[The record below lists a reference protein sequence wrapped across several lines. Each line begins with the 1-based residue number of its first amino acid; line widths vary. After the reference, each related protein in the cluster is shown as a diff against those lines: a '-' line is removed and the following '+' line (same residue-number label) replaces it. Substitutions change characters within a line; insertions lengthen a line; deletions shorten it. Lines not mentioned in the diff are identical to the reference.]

1 VIAVRYNALIFL
13 ALFAGACGGAR
24 RGVISPVESRPFS
37 ISTIRSSYGIQARL
51 EGSVAL
57 RQGWLYVSAPNGAV
71 RTYQVDRQDYWDL
84 RVRAGIASCVN
95 RSVEVTSEGRA
106 ARVATLLGLSRD
118 AAYLDTTTRAF
129 KDTLRLDVGVPPGTD
144 LARSWLAFIFEWPF
158 EGVLATYTVHSD
170 IPLDPRA
177 DRWTGRQASIEGERC
192 R

>member
-1 VIAVRYNALIFL
+1 MIAARYNVLLFV
-13 ALFAGACGGAR
+13 ALFASACSGAR
-24 RGVISPVESRPFS
+24 RGVLSTVEGRPFS

-57 RQGWLYVSAPNGAV
+57 RDGWLYVIAPRGAV

-84 RVRAGIASCVN
+84 RVRAGIASCTG
-95 RSVEVTSEGRA
+95 RDFEVKSEGRA

-118 AAYLDTTTRAF
+118 AAFLDTTTRAF

-144 LARSWLAFIFEWPF
+144 PARAWVAFIFEWPF

-170 IPLDPRA
+170 IPLDPRS
-177 DRWTGRQASIEGERC
+177 DRWTGRQADIIGERC